1 MWTPDVLQSKAS
13 PFNDKVWRL
22 VELQSKSVT
31 MRLTDTLDEQALL
44 EDIIEETKPRFPPAC
59 DGLHFLLC
67 TPFRYEPY
75 EHGSRFRRA
84 HQRDGVYYCAL
95 QEHTAVAESAF
106 YTLLFFVES
115 PQTSLPA
122 QGVERTAF
130 QAAIKAGKAI
140 DLTNALFKRKAA
152 QWTNLSDYSACQD
165 LADIAREAAVEAILY
180 QSVRDPEQGLNVAL
194 LTPSA
199 FSSKK
204 PLAASTRTWRFH
216 ITRESVRA
224 LREFPQETIE
234 FPKEL
239 WADDPRLQNIN

>member
-1 MWTPDVLQSKAS
+1 M
-13 PFNDKVWRL
+13 
-22 VELQSKSVT
+22 
-31 MRLTDTLDEQALL
+31 
-44 EDIIEETKPRFPPAC
+44 
-59 DGLHFLLC
+59 
-67 TPFRYEPY
+67 
-75 EHGSRFRRA
+75 
-84 HQRDGVYYCAL
+84 
-95 QEHTAVAESAF
+95 
-106 YTLLFFVES
+106 ES